1 MFSTILIRFFD
12 IILSL
17 IFILFCSP
25 IFFIVYLLIV
35 IMDGYPILYIS
46 ERVGKNGILFK
57 FFKFRTMKTK
67 ESLNEQDTITFI
79 GKYLRRLSIDELPQL
94 YNVLINDMS
103 IVGPRPLPID
113 IEKQISKEN
122 LIIRRSIKPGITGYS
137 QILYNKKKRSWDEK
151 IKDDL
156 IMIKK
161 YNFKSYLFIILLT
174 FPVLIKRF
182 KFNSKGDTL

>member
-1 MFSTILIRFFD
+1 
-12 IILSL
+12 
-17 IFILFCSP
+17 
-25 IFFIVYLLIV
+25 
-35 IMDGYPILYIS
+35 
-46 ERVGKNGILFK
+46 
-57 FFKFRTMKTK
+57 
-67 ESLNEQDTITFI
+67 
-79 GKYLRRLSIDELPQL
+79 
-94 YNVLINDMS
+94 MS

-156 IMIKK
+156 IMIKN
-161 YNFKSYLFIILLT
+161 YSFKSYLFIIIQT